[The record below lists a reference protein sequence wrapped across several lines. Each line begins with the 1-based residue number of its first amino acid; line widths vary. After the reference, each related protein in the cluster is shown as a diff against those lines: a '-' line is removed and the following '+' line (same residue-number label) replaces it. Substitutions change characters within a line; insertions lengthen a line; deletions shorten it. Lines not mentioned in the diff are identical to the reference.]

1 LLIASIITPSCLI
14 SGCFDILIL
23 GLQRYGNESN
33 NEKIPVKSCKKGK
46 IKGEVTLLL
55 YNILKINAL
64 NLSA

>member
-1 LLIASIITPSCLI
+1 
-14 SGCFDILIL
+14 L

-33 NEKIPVKSCKKGK
+33 KEKIPVKSCKKGK